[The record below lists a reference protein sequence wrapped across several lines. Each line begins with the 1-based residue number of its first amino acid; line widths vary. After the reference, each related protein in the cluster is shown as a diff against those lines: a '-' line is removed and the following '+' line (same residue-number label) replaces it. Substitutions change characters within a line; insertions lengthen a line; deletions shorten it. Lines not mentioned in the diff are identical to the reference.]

1 MASHKKVALI
11 THTGSDMPLDEAAG
25 LGITIIPDKVL
36 FGDEEYRNMTEISSQ
51 MFYEKLAAAE
61 KLPTSSQPSLGDFV
75 KAYRKA
81 AEEADEVLCL
91 MITSKMSGCYAAA
104 LSAAQMVKRQG
115 LQVPVYV
122 YDTQQCSHG
131 MAQMVRAAAELA
143 GAGFA
148 SSEII
153 PSSFAASSGKVS
165 EKPRLKAKRR
175 TLSCP
180 AVQSFKFSAASF
192 GIKKAPPP
200 HFTTTR

>member
-25 LGITIIPDKVL
+25 LGISIIPDKVL
-36 FGDEEYRNMTEISSQ
+36 FGDEEYRNMTEISSE

-104 LSAAQMVKRQG
+104 LDPLHVHLPADQPDDRNRYPARDSVGGRAG
-115 LQVPVYV
+115 
-122 YDTQQCSHG
+122 TQHQ
-131 MAQMVRAAAELA
+131 
-143 GAGFA
+143 
-148 SSEII
+148 
-153 PSSFAASSGKVS
+153 
-165 EKPRLKAKRR
+165 
-175 TLSCP
+175 
-180 AVQSFKFSAASF
+180 
-192 GIKKAPPP
+192 
-200 HFTTTR
+200 